1 MFSNTRRNNT
11 LLLIFGAIIVI
22 ASIFP
27 WVTVSFVNA
36 RGIDGWRGFVS
47 IATGIVIGV
56 FAASQ
61 LWSGFIDSKI
71 HPYLRLASIL
81 MTLFSIGL
89 FVEIGYKTLNAA
101 KQIGDLGNSVDSS
114 LGDFGDSLN
123 QFANS
128 LAEQFNPQL
137 AIGWYMGLIGLVA
150 SLVLLL
156 LKTNAG
162 FDQPLEKKT
171 EVSEVIVSEK
181 TDRSIGKVIVYIS
194 IALLIIVILLVL
206 LTRSSKSEPNKSA
219 SVKPYV
225 ASLEISSASKFLST
239 DIKRQVDKWNGF
251 GYAKYTE
258 WANRF
263 ITMTSSFQTIT
274 SSEIQLR
281 RDLEKEFQINE
292 YSNETYIADMF
303 NDFENRS
310 ETLQSALNNALQCSL
325 SLPSNDE
332 CDPQFRLVSS
342 GLANLKYSSDR
353 LASSLD

>member
-71 HPYLRLASIL
+71 HPYLRLAAIL

-156 LKTNAG
+156 LKTNTG

-194 IALLIIVILLVL
+194 IAFLVIAIMIGLLV
-206 LTRSSKSEPNKSA
+206 KSNMSDSNRDT

-225 ASLEISSASKFLST
+225 ASLEVRSASKFIST
-239 DIKRQVDKWNGF
+239 NVNRQVDKWNGF

-263 ITMTSSFQTIT
+263 ITMTSSFQTIAE
-274 SSEIQLR
+274 SEVQLSYV
-281 RDLEKEFQINE
+281 LGKEFYNRN
-292 YSNETYIADMF
+292 YSNENYIMEIF
-303 NDFENRS
+303 KQFESDNVS
-310 ETLQSALNNALQCSL
+310 LQAAINSALECS
-325 SLPSNDE
+325 SSFPSNNE

-342 GLANLKYSSDR
+342 RLGTLKGTSDK
-353 LASSLD
+353 LASFLD